1 MTHMLHIQRGRVAT
15 VLIAIGI
22 LSLAAAY
29 IWLHLNTPSDGVYLE
44 PDQYVWRSTG
54 VVVTSLYAQ
63 PEGLRTGD
71 LLVAVDGRSLEAWT
85 QTIFAPAPRPQW
97 QYGQTVM
104 YRVVRDG
111 VDRNV
116 AVTLGHYPLGLL
128 LAKNWGIFYALI
140 TEFIALFVFLRR
152 PDDPA
157 ARVLLISASSGL
169 SSMVW
174 VFGLQVSDLTGA
186 VGFWLFQILTLGGW
200 LFWYLTMLHFILI
213 VAQPNAN
220 QQQQVWLIR
229 ALYIAPYA
237 LFPVYLALS
246 WLRSASMLDW
256 LGQWER
262 YEYLGASVY
271 VAITV
276 FTLIRS
282 YRASMDIVVRKKI
295 SWIVFAFAVT
305 GSTAL
310 VFYILPKLFG
320 YPSISS
326 NLMGVLALPLPISLA
341 VAVLRYHLFDIDVI
355 IRRTL
360 IYTSLTGI
368 LALIYF
374 GSVILLQLVFH
385 GITDYKQDQ
394 FVTALST
401 LAITAIF
408 IPLRRAVQNAIDRR
422 FYRRKYNAEQV
433 LAAFS
438 EAARKEIDLEQM
450 TAQLLRV
457 VKETM
462 QPVSASLWLQKN
474 TSWRE

>member
-1 MTHMLHIQRGRVAT
+1 MSQMIHIQRGRAAT

-29 IWLHLNTPSDGVYLE
+29 IWLHLITPSDGVYLE
-44 PDQYVWRSTG
+44 PDQAVWRATG

-63 PEGLRTGD
+63 PEGLRNGD
-71 LLVAVDGRSLEAWT
+71 LLVAVDGRSLEAWA
-85 QTIFAPAPRPQW
+85 QTLFVPAPRPQW
-97 QYGQTVM
+97 QYGQTVI

-111 VDRNV
+111 LDRDV
-116 AVTLGHYPLGLL
+116 AVTLGPYPLGLI
-128 LAKNWGIFYALI
+128 LAKNWGVFYALV
-140 TEFIALFVFLRR
+140 TELIALFVFLRR

-169 SSMVW
+169 GSTVW
-174 VFGLQVSDLTGA
+174 VFGLQISDLTGA
-186 VGFWLFQILTLGGW
+186 IGFWLFQILTLGGW

-213 VAQPNAN
+213 VAQPSAH
-220 QQQQVWLIR
+220 QKQQVWLIR
-229 ALYIAPYA
+229 VLYITPYA
-237 LFPVYLALS
+237 LFPIYLAFI

-256 LGQWER
+256 LRQWER

-271 VAITV
+271 VVITV

-282 YRASMDIVVRKKI
+282 YKVSTDIVIRKKI

-310 VFYILPKLFG
+310 IFYILPKLFG

-360 IYTSLTGI
+360 IYSSVTGI

-374 GSVILLQLVFH
+374 GSVIVLQLVFH
-385 GITDYKQDQ
+385 GITDNEQDQ
-394 FVTALST
+394 FVTVLST

-408 IPLRRAVQNAIDRR
+408 IPLRRSVQNVIDRR

-433 LAAFS
+433 LAAFG
-438 EAARKEIDLEQM
+438 ETARKETDLEQM
-450 TAQLLRV
+450 KAQLLQV
-457 VKETM
+457 VQETM
-462 QPVSASLWLQKN
+462 QPVYASLWLQKN
-474 TSWRE
+474 TPWRK